1 MPIIYELDNNGY
13 YTGNLLIIS
22 DEDGCPPPFVRCPVS
37 PEPSEGQYAK
47 YVGGWWEYTDV
58 PSSEVL
64 EPLPAEIAMHK
75 VRKAL
80 KRLGPL
86 GVVAPEDYETDSWWY
101 YVMAV
106 IATLPARQK
115 DEILDELNTAPN
127 MVLAG
132 ASTLMIANA
141 IGMSPAQL
149 EEVGRL
155 ALTLT

>member
-1 MPIIYELDNNGY
+1 MPVIYEIDSNGY
-13 YTGNLLIIS
+13 FTGTQREIAM
-22 DEDGCPPPFVRCPVS
+22 EEGCPPPFVRADA
-37 PEPSEGQYAK
+37 PEIPEGMFAVFK
-47 YVGGWWEYTDV
+47 EGWWEYTDV
-58 PSSEVL
+58 PPSEVL
-64 EPLPAEIAMHK
+64 EFLPAEIAMHK

-101 YVMAV
+101 YVMTV